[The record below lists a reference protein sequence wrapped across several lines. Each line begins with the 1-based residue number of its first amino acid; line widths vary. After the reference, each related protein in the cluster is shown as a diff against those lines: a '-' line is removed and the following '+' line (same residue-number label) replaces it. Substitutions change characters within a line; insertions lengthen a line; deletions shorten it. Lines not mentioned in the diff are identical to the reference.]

1 MPEIIAVGLNPAWQK
16 TLFFPQFIPGE
27 VNRAVNVSLFPA
39 GKGINFA
46 RAAKIWGAEVLVSQF
61 LGGETGSLIKEG
73 LKQEKIKHLTVDVAS
88 QTRTCTTCLC
98 GKSNQMTELIEPS
111 AKIPSRL
118 ANALKS
124 KTIGKISLFSGVAL
138 CGTYPAGVD
147 ANFYADIAKAA
158 KKMAMPVMLDCVSG
172 IEKTLD
178 AGINVLKVNKSEFS
192 VLSGKKDILKGAES
206 FFSKYDIQ
214 TIAIT
219 AGPDKAYLFQKKD
232 FFEYKLPDSGKIVNP
247 IGAGDTVSGVFFS
260 ELLSG
265 TIPHEAFRRGLGAG
279 TASCLRLK
287 SADFSPIK
295 ARDIARKI
303 MIRKL

>member
-138 CGTYPAGVD
+138 WYLSCRCRCQFLCGYC
-147 ANFYADIAKAA
+147 K
-158 KKMAMPVMLDCVSG
+158 SS
-172 IEKTLD
+172 EKN
-178 AGINVLKVNKSEFS
+178 G
-192 VLSGKKDILKGAES
+192 
-206 FFSKYDIQ
+206 Y
-214 TIAIT
+214 
-219 AGPDKAYLFQKKD
+219 
-232 FFEYKLPDSGKIVNP
+232 
-247 IGAGDTVSGVFFS
+247 AGD
-260 ELLSG
+260 
-265 TIPHEAFRRGLGAG
+265 A
-279 TASCLRLK
+279 
-287 SADFSPIK
+287 
-295 ARDIARKI
+295 
-303 MIRKL
+303 